1 MLPEL
6 KLRSF
11 PIVYF
16 VKTSFLEERVHILLF
31 KKFFANYQNIA
42 KIFSKNQ
49 TLFVVWKHQM
59 QHSAIE
65 NAVFLNNFFDAETL
79 AHYAPENKSNKTY

>member
-6 KLRSF
+6 KFRSF

-31 KKFFANYQNIA
+31 KNKITKLPEHSQNIF
-42 KIFSKNQ
+42 K
-49 TLFVVWKHQM
+49 
-59 QHSAIE
+59 
-65 NAVFLNNFFDAETL
+65 
-79 AHYAPENKSNKTY
+79 KSNIVRCMETPNATSCNRKCCLFKQFF